1 MKNYNIFV
9 DFLNRLGV
17 RHTSYANKLYDNHPY
32 KNTLY
37 GISNLLWKYNID
49 NEGIRIDKEDLSEIN
64 TPFIAHVSNDFI
76 IVDDVLQTDVKC
88 IWGGKKY
95 ILSIDNFSNIW
106 SGVVLIANVSNNSI
120 EPNYKYNFYN
130 ELFAKS
136 KKTFLLVSLFSLF
149 ILTLQISVIIENIYF
164 IFLNILG
171 IYIAYLLFLKQNKIH
186 SSLADRVCS
195 LFNQNTCNTVLDTD
209 GAKIL
214 SFTWSEIGL
223 AYFCS
228 NLLISLYFPDL
239 FIYAVWANIVVLPYS
254 FWSVWYQYKI
264 VHQWCVLCLL
274 VQALLWII
282 FIVNILTISVFV
294 PEFINICTLK
304 VILIYTV
311 FVLIIN
317 KLSNILQ
324 KKSQLDIIQ
333 YKYNEIKQRDDVFEM
348 LLLKQEY
355 YFIDKSISSI
365 IFGNSEAKNMI
376 SVLTNPHCSPCA
388 NLHSRINSIMKEFK
402 DKVCIQYIYSSF
414 NDELLIS
421 NRFLIA
427 IFFQRDRL
435 EAESIYNEW
444 FRSGRFNPNSFMKKY
459 KVNLN
464 TNEVNLELEKHNLWK
479 LRNNLNKT
487 PLILLNGYLLP
498 ENYEIEDIINICIN

>member
-1 MKNYNIFV
+1 
-9 DFLNRLGV
+9 
-17 RHTSYANKLYDNHPY
+17 
-32 KNTLY
+32 
-37 GISNLLWKYNID
+37 
-49 NEGIRIDKEDLSEIN
+49 
-64 TPFIAHVSNDFI
+64 
-76 IVDDVLQTDVKC
+76 
-88 IWGGKKY
+88 
-95 ILSIDNFSNIW
+95 
-106 SGVVLIANVSNNSI
+106 
-120 EPNYKYNFYN
+120 
-130 ELFAKS
+130 
-136 KKTFLLVSLFSLF
+136 
-149 ILTLQISVIIENIYF
+149 
-164 IFLNILG
+164 
-171 IYIAYLLFLKQNKIH
+171 
-186 SSLADRVCS
+186 
-195 LFNQNTCNTVLDTD
+195 
-209 GAKIL
+209 
-214 SFTWSEIGL
+214 
-223 AYFCS
+223 
-228 NLLISLYFPDL
+228 
-239 FIYAVWANIVVLPYS
+239 
-254 FWSVWYQYKI
+254 
-264 VHQWCVLCLL
+264 
-274 VQALLWII
+274 
-282 FIVNILTISVFV
+282 
-294 PEFINICTLK
+294 
-304 VILIYTV
+304 
-311 FVLIIN
+311 
-317 KLSNILQ
+317 
-324 KKSQLDIIQ
+324 
-333 YKYNEIKQRDDVFEM
+333 M

-498 ENYEIEDIINICIN
+498 ENYEIEDIVNICIN